1 MFKIMKH
8 PEQFSLFYIYWQILL
23 PKMQF
28 ISTPK
33 YFLLCVLWIRIPIVE
48 NECKIKFLFTIGKYK
63 FDNYPASLTPTIG
76 TDGAADVTV

>member
-48 NECKIKFLFTIGKYK
+48 NECKIQSFYLRFAKIK
-63 FDNYPASLTPTIG
+63 FDNDPVSLTLT
-76 TDGAADVTV
+76 TYGAADFTV